1 MTKIKICGLGRQCD
15 ISAVNSVKPDYCG
28 FIIDVPESRRSIT
41 VRELRRLTSQL
52 DSAVTPVG
60 VFVNEQ
66 AEKMAGLLNEGTI
79 AMAQLHGQET
89 EDDIRNLR
97 SLTDRPLIQAFRIV
111 SVDDLIRAERSTAD
125 YVLLDSGA
133 GTGRTFDWNL
143 LTHFERPFF
152 LAGGLG
158 PDNLEEALGRVKP
171 YGVDM
176 SSKVETDGCKDPY
189 KIEAAVAVVRRGNN
203 E

>member
-1 MTKIKICGLGRQCD
+1 MTKIKICGLSRQCD
-15 ISAVNSVKPDYCG
+15 ISAVNTSKPDYCG

-52 DSAVTPVG
+52 DSTVTPVG

-66 AEKMAGLLNEGTI
+66 AAKMAGLLNEGTI

-133 GTGRTFDWNL
+133 GTGRTFDWSL
-143 LTHFERPFF
+143 LTCFERPFF